1 MAKAIR
7 TSLFPLSLRQGV
19 MRLLAR
25 LGLDQLRKEWGRLYG
40 VRSGLFHGTTRL
52 SDSEINQAAMDTVTL
67 CGRIILATVANE
79 GARIP
84 SIAATHF
91 NTGGP
96 ATVQGQSAGT

>member
-7 TSLFPLSLRQGV
+7 TGLFPLSLRQGV

-25 LGLDQLRKEWGRLYG
+25 LGLDQLRKEWEQLYG
-40 VRSGLFHGTTRL
+40 IRSGLFHGKARL
-52 SDSEINQAAMDTVTL
+52 SKSEINQAAMDTVTL

-91 NTGGP
+91 NTGAP
-96 ATVQGQSAGT
+96 ATVQGQTAGT